1 MSRRPSYPIAILILI
16 LVGIVI
22 LACCDNDKRSLSFY
36 KKNRSTF
43 SFAGTNKA
51 LSDLHVKQFV
61 KRYIQQN
68 QDRLVSIRQRCDLP
82 FDLMDSIF
90 KRYHLPLELKYL
102 AVIES
107 ELKANA
113 VSHVGAV
120 GPWQLMPGTAHILG
134 LKVSSTCDERMSYP
148 RSTQAAAIHLRDLHE
163 EFGDW
168 LLVMAAYNGGEGP
181 VYSAIR
187 QSESRDFWIIQRYL
201 PQETREYVKKFIAT
215 YYYFEG

>member
-1 MSRRPSYPIAILILI
+1 MSHRPLYRIVLLILILI
-16 LVGIVI
+16 SIAILV
-22 LACCDNDKRSLSFY
+22 CCDNDKRSITFY

-51 LSDLHVKQFV
+51 LSDRRVKQFV
-61 KRYIQQN
+61 NRYIQQN
-68 QDRLVSIRQRCDLP
+68 QECLVSVRQRCDSP

-90 KRYHLPLELKYL
+90 TRYHLPIELKYL

-107 ELKANA
+107 ELKSNA
-113 VSHVGAV
+113 VSHVGAA

-134 LKVSSTCDERMSYP
+134 LKVSRGCDERMSYP
-148 RSTQAAAIHLRDLHE
+148 RSTQAAAIYLRDLHV

-168 LLVMAAYNGGEGP
+168 LLVLAAYNGGEGP
-181 VYSAIR
+181 VNLAIR
-187 QSESRDFWIIQRYL
+187 KSESKDFWVIQRYL
-201 PQETREYVKKFIAT
+201 PQETREYVKKFMAT

>member
-1 MSRRPSYPIAILILI
+1 MSHRPSYRIALLILI
-16 LVGIVI
+16 LAGIAV
-22 LACCDNDKRSLSFY
+22 LVCCDKDTRSISFL
-36 KKNRSTF
+36 KKNRSTI

-51 LSDLHVKQFV
+51 LSDRRVKQFV
-61 KRYIQQN
+61 NRYIQEHKEC
-68 QDRLVSIRQRCDLP
+68 LVSIRQRCDST

-90 KRYHLPLELKYL
+90 TRYHLPLELKYL

-107 ELKANA
+107 ELKTNA
-113 VSHVGAV
+113 VSHVGAA

-134 LKVSSTCDERMSYP
+134 LKVSGVCDERMSYP
-148 RSTQAAAIHLRDLHE
+148 RSTQAAAIYLRDLHV

-187 QSESRDFWIIQRYL
+187 QSESRNFWVIQKYL
-201 PQETREYVKKFIAT
+201 PQETREYVKKFMAT